1 MATKDDTT
9 SEPEAQPDAMPRY
22 ATELQAPEDVMR
34 QRLAQARAFSLL
46 LTGEGFDHFTQFPP
60 EIQHDVLAALDSLLD
75 DAAVA
80 ASRACAGRE
89 KPERLAVNR
98 LHSYEARLDGL
109 PVRGVVL

>member
-9 SEPEAQPDAMPRY
+9 SKAEAELDAVPRFT
-22 ATELQAPEDVMR
+22 TEVLAPFDVMY

-60 EIQHDVLAALDSLLD
+60 GVQHDALAALDSLLD

-80 ASRACAGRE
+80 ASRASADS
-89 KPERLAVNR
+89 A
-98 LHSYEARLDGL
+98 
-109 PVRGVVL
+109 RGVHRDWAPVHPLASPHGRPRAGVGRG